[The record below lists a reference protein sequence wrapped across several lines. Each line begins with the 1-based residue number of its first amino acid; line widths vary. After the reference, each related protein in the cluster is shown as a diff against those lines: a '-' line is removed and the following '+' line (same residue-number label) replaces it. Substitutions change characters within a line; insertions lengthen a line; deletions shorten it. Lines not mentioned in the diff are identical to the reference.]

1 MPTSRTCLAL
11 LLGALLAVGCT
22 QASATDHAS
31 ASESAIGESGDAALI
46 AEGSLEAE
54 GVLLLVNDRATTSAD
69 ILNERAGVDATVAQ
83 AIVAYRTDEA
93 GKPRWYK
100 TIAELDAIAGTTA
113 AVFQQLLADA
123 RANNYLDEGDFLPPT
138 LAQIEVPEII
148 GVPPTIDS
156 VQVNAG
162 FDGMSPDDVVR
173 LVRGR
178 VPNDIYRD
186 NEQFLLGTIRT
197 TFKSFTLGIG
207 NLFVANAP
215 FASWLRGLQADEIT
229 MLGTMSAI
237 HPTVLKT
244 KKDGVES
251 YWVRNAQ
258 GYEAIDWPTYHYPII
273 MRAHVRLETD
283 PAGQGVRVFY
293 PACPLKVLEGPTSIT
308 VEENPDP

>member
-1 MPTSRTCLAL
+1 MPTSRTCLVL
-11 LLGALLAVGCT
+11 LLGALLTVGCS

-31 ASESAIGESGDAALI
+31 ASESAIGESGESASI
-46 AEGSLEAE
+46 AEGSIEAD
-54 GVLLLVNDRATTSAD
+54 GVLLLVNDRGTTSAA
-69 ILNERAGVDATVAQ
+69 ILSGRAGVDATVAQ
-83 AIVAYRTDEA
+83 AIVAYRTDES

-100 TIAELDAIAGTTA
+100 TLAELDAIPGTTA
-113 AVFQQLLADA
+113 AVFHQLLADA
-123 RANNYLDEGDFLPPT
+123 RANNYVDEGDLVPPT
-138 LAQIEVPEII
+138 LAQIEVPDIL
-148 GVPPTIDS
+148 GVPATSDT
-156 VQVNAG
+156 VKVNAG
-162 FDGMSPDDVVR
+162 FDGMSADDVLR

-178 VPNDIYRD
+178 VPNNIHRD
-186 NEQFLLGTIRT
+186 NEQFLLQTIRT
-197 TFKSFTLGIG
+197 TFKAFTLGIG
-207 NLFVANAP
+207 NLFVESAP

-229 MLGTMSAI
+229 MLGTVSAI

-258 GYEAIDWPTYHYPII
+258 GYEPIDWPTYHYPIL

-293 PACPLKVLEGPTSIT
+293 PACPLKVLESPTSIT